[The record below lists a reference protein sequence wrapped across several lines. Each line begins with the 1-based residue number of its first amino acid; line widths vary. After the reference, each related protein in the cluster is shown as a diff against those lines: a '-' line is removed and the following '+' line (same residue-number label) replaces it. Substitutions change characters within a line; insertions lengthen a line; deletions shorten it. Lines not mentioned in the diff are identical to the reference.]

1 MMNHQEY
8 VDTSDRIRVSN
19 ALQILNNIVPEESSV
34 ITASEL
40 LHVLTSLRYW
50 EEKLLGHINIT

>member
-19 ALQILNNIVPEESSV
+19 ALQILSHIVPEESSV

-50 EEKLLGHINIT
+50 EEKLLGHIKIT